1 MQLNQKKIK
10 TLEEESKEKIKTLGE
25 ELKNLNQK
33 VSELE
38 RQNKLRKI
46 KKNIRKDKVLSNCIK
61 DIKSKIKGKE
71 ILECKIKNKINIEN
85 EEKCLI
91 LDAKTFC
98 KIYYKK
104 DYLELIDD
112 IKEKHFKNLEKYY
125 SENNEI
131 QNLILIVDFVFM
143 LSLKEIMG
151 KYFNNPKLKIKE
163 ENNYFI
169 LTFYKGKDIQF
180 VMSLN
185 IPGYTVLDLNKIPR
199 MDNFMT
205 YYYEVKEKLDKV
217 NNIKNFPIYDPLKNR
232 NIFYLDI
239 QIINSKSKVN
249 SVILLV
255 IEPEF
260 EPEDLKL
267 NFYEEI
273 YDSIIL
279 LYKTYFFED
288 DNNFLEKIFEY
299 FFPNQKLDYISIKD
313 EDFKKIKETNQKIL
327 YKREDKFF
335 IENKNKNVIE
345 TKLKLNKANS
355 DLNLII
361 DTNSIID
368 KNIYCII
375 NSILFQ
381 RNTKIK
387 ILIEQSCNILYKYLK
402 KIYNKTEFVL
412 LNNDINDNQ
421 IKNLKEYISTY
432 EKNEVFKSLSTYIT
446 ESDNQKFDLIILET
460 VLDTSNLFDNKE
472 ILIKIKNLLD
482 KRGKF
487 IIHLIAD
494 NIYSKNVIYKKL
506 SSAFKQVKILNENK
520 LYELNNVLVC
530 SVN

>member
-1 MQLNQKKIK
+1 M
-10 TLEEESKEKIKTLGE
+10 
-25 ELKNLNQK
+25 NQK

-185 IPGYTVLDLNKIPR
+185 IPGYTVLDLNKIPS

-313 EDFKKIKETNQKIL
+313 EDFKKIKETN
-327 YKREDKFF
+327 
-335 IENKNKNVIE
+335 
-345 TKLKLNKANS
+345 
-355 DLNLII
+355 
-361 DTNSIID
+361 
-368 KNIYCII
+368 
-375 NSILFQ
+375 
-381 RNTKIK
+381 
-387 ILIEQSCNILYKYLK
+387 
-402 KIYNKTEFVL
+402 
-412 LNNDINDNQ
+412 
-421 IKNLKEYISTY
+421 
-432 EKNEVFKSLSTYIT
+432 
-446 ESDNQKFDLIILET
+446 
-460 VLDTSNLFDNKE
+460 
-472 ILIKIKNLLD
+472 
-482 KRGKF
+482 
-487 IIHLIAD
+487 
-494 NIYSKNVIYKKL
+494 
-506 SSAFKQVKILNENK
+506 
-520 LYELNNVLVC
+520 
-530 SVN
+530 